1 MKKIKI
7 HWQILIALVAGA
19 LFGIFFGGQVAWVS
33 WMGEIFLRALKM
45 VVVPLIFCTIT
56 YGVASIGTSEN
67 LGRIGLKTMGFYVV
81 TTFMAITTGLAL
93 VNWWKPGVGSSLVA
107 GMEAG
112 APELKHTTLREI
124 FINIIPDNIFAS
136 LSNNGATLQ
145 VILFAILLGYF
156 ITRLNTR
163 QRVFMTDI
171 FEAGSGV
178 MMKITLFVIAFAPL
192 GIFGIMAQQVSKQA
206 DLFEFVSRLGIYMA
220 VVLTALVLHACGT
233 LPLILAAFRINPFKH
248 YKAVST
254 PLLTAFSTSS
264 SNGTL
269 PFTLTAV
276 EQNCGVSPRI
286 CSFTL
291 PLGATVNMNGTALYE
306 IVAALFI
313 AQVYGLHI
321 SLGQQIVGVLAALL
335 SAIGAA
341 GIPMAGL
348 VTMSIVLTAMGLPL
362 EGIALIIP
370 VDRLLDMFRTSVN
383 VLGDTCGAVV
393 VAKTE
398 GEAIKV

>member
-1 MKKIKI
+1 MKKLKI
-7 HWQILIALVAGA
+7 HWQILIALVLGA
-19 LFGIFFGGQVAWVS
+19 LFGIFFGEQVRWVS
-33 WMGEIFLRALKM
+33 WMGDIFLRALKM

-56 YGVASIGTSEN
+56 FGVASIGTSEN
-67 LGRIGLKTMGFYVV
+67 LGRIGLKTMGFYVF
-81 TTFMAITTGLAL
+81 TTFLAIVTGLVL
-93 VNWWKPGVGSSLVA
+93 VNWWQPGVGSSLA
-107 GMEAG
+107 GDAAAG
-112 APELKHTTLREI
+112 GIELKRMTLREI
-124 FINIIPDNIFAS
+124 FINIIPDNIFAA
-136 LSNNGATLQ
+136 LANNGSTLQ

-156 ITRLNTR
+156 ITKLSTR
-163 QRVFMTDI
+163 HRVFMTDI
-171 FEAGSGV
+171 FDSGSEV

-192 GIFGIMAQQVSKQA
+192 GIFGIMAQQVSRQA
-206 DLFEFVSRLGIYMA
+206 DLFEFISRLGIYLA
-220 VVLTALVLHACGT
+220 VVLTALVLHGCGT

-269 PFTLTAV
+269 PFTMTAV
-276 EQNCGVSPRI
+276 EQNCGVSPKI

-306 IVAALFI
+306 VVAALFI

-362 EGIALIIP
+362 AGIALVLP
-370 VDRLLDMFRTSVN
+370 VDRLIDMFRTSVN